1 MTKHILLSDGEL
13 VSILKDGDRNAF
25 GEIYNRYW
33 KPLHHS
39 AYNIL
44 GDENAASDVLQEVF
58 VSLWHRRGA
67 VEILSL
73 KSYLF
78 QAVRFGVLKS
88 IRQQKTDQLFYTR
101 LAAVTSEIV
110 LENPML
116 FKEQQHLITQLI
128 SQLPEDC
135 RTIFIM
141 SREENLT
148 YKQIANKLDISEKTV
163 EKKMSISLRM
173 IRKGLNLELCIAVT
187 SLYFLSKS

>member
-1 MTKHILLSDGEL
+1 MTDQIPVSDSDL
-13 VSILKDGDRNAF
+13 TAMLKDGDRKAF

-33 KPLHHS
+33 KSLHQS

-44 GDENAASDVLQEVF
+44 GDENAASDSLQEVF
-58 VSLWHRRGA
+58 VSLWQRRER

-73 KSYLF
+73 KAYLF
-78 QAVRFGVLKS
+78 QAVRFAVLKS

-116 FKEQQHLITQLI
+116 FKEQQHLIAQVI
-128 SQLPEDC
+128 DQLPEDC
-135 RTIFIM
+135 RAIFLM

-148 YKQIANKLDISEKTV
+148 YKQIAGKLEISEKTV
-163 EKKMSISLRM
+163 EKKMSIALKA
-173 IRKGLNLELCIAVT
+173 IRSGLNLELCLAVT